1 MAEAEFGPAL
11 LGGILEVEAQLTS
24 VPGVCMGIFTSHADS
39 GLDKPFGWH
48 DEHDIE
54 MLSTSLLKQVGGQ
67 PAGLNMVNYE
77 PKYVILSLAR

>member
-1 MAEAEFGPAL
+1 
-11 LGGILEVEAQLTS
+11 
-24 VPGVCMGIFTSHADS
+24 MGIFTSHADS

-77 PKYVILSLAR
+77 PKYVILSLARYTSEVLY